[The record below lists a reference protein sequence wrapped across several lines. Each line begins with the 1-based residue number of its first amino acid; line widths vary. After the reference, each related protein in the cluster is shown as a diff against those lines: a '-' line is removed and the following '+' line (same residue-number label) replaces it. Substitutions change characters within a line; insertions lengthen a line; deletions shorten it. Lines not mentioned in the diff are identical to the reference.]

1 MKPETLQIKKLT
13 SERLTLIPFTTKI
26 SENIIKNNF
35 SDITKMGFI
44 KGISWPDKDVIE
56 TIPRIIKKL
65 AKVAAPTGYESWM
78 IIKNDTLEVIGDIGF
93 KGYNVQTKNIDLG
106 YGIIKEE
113 RRKGYAEEACLK
125 IINWAFTQEK
135 VREITACC
143 LVNNFSSI
151 NLLKKLKFRD
161 IKVEK
166 GFIYWSLTG

>member
-13 SERLTLIPFTTKI
+13 TERLTLIPFTTKI
-26 SENIIKNNF
+26 CENIIKNNF

-56 TIPRIIKKL
+56 TIPRIIKNL

-93 KGYNVQTKNIDLG
+93 KGYNVQIQNIDLG

-135 VREITACC
+135 VREIMACC
-143 LVNNFSSI
+143 QVNNFSSI

-166 GFIYWSLTG
+166 GFIYWSLPG